1 MGTHKTPHMNRFL
14 LMLKHRWR
22 DHRHTV
28 RVVPDDM
35 AARLEQ
41 QVAHSE
47 TRHTGE
53 LRVVVEAALPL
64 SYLWRLGPHLSLR
77 QAMRQRALS
86 WFGRLRV
93 WDTEHNNGVMI
104 YLLLAERH
112 IEVVADRG
120 LARHVP
126 AAHWQAVV
134 AQLSE
139 RLKTGDFE
147 HGLGLAMAE
156 VTTLLETHF
165 PEPAHPPSHVTGEG
179 AGANQL
185 SNTIVRA

>member
-1 MGTHKTPHMNRFL
+1 MNRFL

-22 DHRHTV
+22 DQRDTL

-41 QVAHSE
+41 QVAQSE

-53 LRVVVEAALPL
+53 VRVVIEAALPL
-64 SYLWRLGPHLSLR
+64 SYLWRLGPHLSLQ
-77 QAMRQRALS
+77 QAMRQRAMS

-126 AAHWQAVV
+126 DTHWQAVV
-134 AQLSE
+134 ARLSDQLRS
-139 RLKTGDFE
+139 GAFE
-147 HGLGLAMAE
+147 PGLLAALAE
-156 VTTLLETHF
+156 VSAVLEAHF
-165 PEPAHPPSHVTGEG
+165 PEPADPAQRGR
-179 AGANQL
+179 GANQL

>member
-1 MGTHKTPHMNRFL
+1 MNRFI

-22 DHRHTV
+22 DQRNTL

-35 AARLEQ
+35 AARLER
-41 QVAHSE
+41 QVALSE

-53 LRVVVEAALPL
+53 VRLVVEAALPL
-64 SYLWRLGPHLSLR
+64 SYLWRLGPGLSLQ
-77 QAMRQRALS
+77 QAMRQRAMS

-120 LARHVP
+120 LARQVP
-126 AAHWQAVV
+126 ASHWDKLV
-134 AQLSE
+134 AQLSGQ
-139 RLKTGDFE
+139 LKAGAFE
-147 HGLGLAMAE
+147 QGLGTALAD
-156 VTTLLETHF
+156 VTTLLAKHF
-165 PEPAHPPSHVTGEG
+165 PEPADSATQGHGP
-179 AGANQL
+179 NQL

>member
-1 MGTHKTPHMNRFL
+1 MNRFF

-22 DHRHTV
+22 DQRDTL
-28 RVVPDDM
+28 RLVPDDM
-35 AARLEQ
+35 ALRLEQ
-41 QVAHSE
+41 RVALSE

-53 LRVVVEAALPL
+53 VRVVVEAALPL
-64 SYLWRLGPHLSLR
+64 SYLWRLGPELSVQ
-77 QAMRQRALS
+77 QAMRQRAMS

-120 LARHVP
+120 LSRHVP
-126 AAHWQAVV
+126 AAHWTRLV
-134 AQLSE
+134 AQLSDQ
-139 RLKTGDFE
+139 LKAGTFE
-147 HGLGLAMAE
+147 QGLDRALAD
-156 VTTLLETHF
+156 VTALLATHF
-165 PEPAHPPSHVTGEG
+165 PEPADSAVRGRGP
-179 AGANQL
+179 NQL

>member
-1 MGTHKTPHMNRFL
+1 MNRFL

-22 DHRHTV
+22 DQRDTL
-28 RVVPDDM
+28 RVVPDDV

-41 QVAHSE
+41 QVALSE

-53 LRVVVEAALPL
+53 VRVVVEAALPL
-64 SYLWRLGPHLSLR
+64 SYLWRLGPDLTLQ
-77 QAMRQRALS
+77 QAMRQRAMS

-120 LARHVP
+120 LARQVP
-126 AAHWQAVV
+126 ASHWDKLV
-134 AQLSE
+134 AQLTGQ
-139 RLKTGDFE
+139 LKAGDFE
-147 HGLGLAMAE
+147 QGLGAAMAE
-156 VTTLLETHF
+156 VTSLLATHF
-165 PEPAHPPSHVTGEG
+165 PEPTDAAARGR
-179 AGANQL
+179 GANQL
-185 SNTIVRA
+185 SNTIVRV

>member
-1 MGTHKTPHMNRFL
+1 MNRFL

-22 DHRHTV
+22 DQRDTL

-41 QVAHSE
+41 QVALSE
-47 TRHTGE
+47 ARHTGE
-53 LRVVVEAALPL
+53 VRVVVEAALPL
-64 SYLWRLGPHLSLR
+64 SYLWRLGPRLSLQ
-77 QAMRQRALS
+77 QAMRQRAMS

-120 LARHVP
+120 LARQVP
-126 AAHWQAVV
+126 ASHWDKLVE
-134 AQLSE
+134 QLTGQ
-139 RLKTGDFE
+139 LKAGDFE
-147 HGLGLAMAE
+147 QGLRAAMAE
-156 VTTLLETHF
+156 VTSLLATHF
-165 PEPAHPPSHVTGEG
+165 PEPTDAATRGL
-179 AGANQL
+179 GANQL
-185 SNTIVRA
+185 SNTIVRV

>member
-1 MGTHKTPHMNRFL
+1 MNRFL

-22 DHRHTV
+22 DHRDTL

-41 QVAHSE
+41 QVAQSE

-53 LRVVVEAALPL
+53 VRVVVEAALPL
-64 SYLWRLGPHLSLR
+64 SYLWRLGPDLSLQ
-77 QAMRQRALS
+77 QAVRQRAMS

-93 WDTEHNNGVMI
+93 WDTEHNNGVLI

-120 LARHVP
+120 LLRHVP
-126 AAHWQAVV
+126 ASHWQAVV
-134 AQLSE
+134 AHLSE
-139 RLKTGDFE
+139 QLKAGAFE
-147 HGLGLAMAE
+147 QGLGAALADVSA
-156 VTTLLETHF
+156 LLETHC
-165 PEPAHPPSHVTGEG
+165 PEPTDPVERGRGP
-179 AGANQL
+179 NQL

>member
-1 MGTHKTPHMNRFL
+1 MIRFL

-22 DHRHTV
+22 DQRDTL

-41 QVAHSE
+41 QVAQSE

-53 LRVVVEAALPL
+53 VRVVIESALPL
-64 SYLWRLGPHLSLR
+64 SYLWRLGPDLSLQ
-77 QAMRQRALS
+77 QAMRQRAMS

-134 AQLSE
+134 A
-139 RLKTGDFE
+139 RLGSHLKAGAFE
-147 HGLGLAMAE
+147 QGLATAMAE
-156 VTTLLETHF
+156 VTALLETHF
-165 PEPAHPPSHVTGEG
+165 PEPTDPDQRGRGP
-179 AGANQL
+179 NQL

>member
-1 MGTHKTPHMNRFL
+1 MNRFL

-22 DHRHTV
+22 DHRDTL

-35 AARLEQ
+35 ADRLEQ
-41 QVAHSE
+41 QVALSE

-53 LRVVVEAALPL
+53 VRVVVEAALPL
-64 SYLWRLGPHLSLR
+64 SYLWRVGPTLTLQH
-77 QAMRQRALS
+77 AIRQRALS

-104 YLLLAERH
+104 YLLLAEHH

-126 AAHWQAVV
+126 PAHWQAVV
-134 AQLSE
+134 THLSE
-139 RLKTGDFE
+139 QLKAGAFE
-147 HGLGLAMAE
+147 QGLSAAMAE
-156 VTTLLETHF
+156 VSALLETHF
-165 PEPAHPPSHVTGEG
+165 PEPTDPAERGRGP
-179 AGANQL
+179 NQL
-185 SNTIVRA
+185 SNTVVRA

>member
-1 MGTHKTPHMNRFL
+1 MNRFL

-22 DHRHTV
+22 DQRHTL
-28 RVVPDDM
+28 RMVPDDM

-41 QVAHSE
+41 RVAHSE

-53 LRVVVEAALPL
+53 VRVVVEAALPL
-64 SYLWRLGPHLSLR
+64 SYLWRLGPRLTLQ
-77 QAMRQRALS
+77 QAMRQRAMS

-126 AAHWQAVV
+126 ALHWSQLVT
-134 AQLSE
+134 QLS
-139 RLKTGDFE
+139 RQLKAGAFE
-147 HGLGLAMAE
+147 QGLGNALAD
-156 VTTLLETHF
+156 VTALLATHF
-165 PEPAHPPSHVTGEG
+165 PESADPANQGHGP
-179 AGANQL
+179 NQL
-185 SNTIVRA
+185 SNTIVRV

>member
-1 MGTHKTPHMNRFL
+1 MNRFL

-22 DHRHTV
+22 DHRDTA

-41 QVAHSE
+41 QVAQSE

-53 LRVVVEAALPL
+53 VRVVVEAALPL
-64 SYLWRLGPHLSLR
+64 SYLWRLGAKLSLQ
-77 QAMRQRALS
+77 QAIRQRAMS

-120 LARHVP
+120 LSRHVP
-126 AAHWQAVV
+126 PAHWQAVV
-134 AQLSE
+134 AHLSE
-139 RLKTGDFE
+139 QLKAGAFE
-147 HGLGLAMAE
+147 QGLGGAMAE
-156 VTTLLETHF
+156 VSALLETHF
-165 PEPAHPPSHVTGEG
+165 PEPTDPLQRGQGP
-179 AGANQL
+179 NQL
-185 SNTIVRA
+185 SNSIVRT

>member
-1 MGTHKTPHMNRFL
+1 MNRFL

-22 DHRHTV
+22 DQRHTL

-41 QVAHSE
+41 RVALSE

-53 LRVVVEAALPL
+53 VRVVVEAALPL
-64 SYLWRLGPHLSLR
+64 SYLWRLGLRLSLQ
-77 QAMRQRALS
+77 QAMRQRAMS

-120 LARHVP
+120 LARQVP
-126 AAHWQAVV
+126 ASHWDKLVV
-134 AQLSE
+134 QLSDQ
-139 RLKTGDFE
+139 LKAGAFE
-147 HGLGLAMAE
+147 QGLDGALAD
-156 VTTLLETHF
+156 VTTLLAQHF
-165 PEPAHPPSHVTGEG
+165 PEPSDPVKQRHGR
-179 AGANQL
+179 NQL
-185 SNTIVRA
+185 SNSIVRA